1 MFYICCYKQLR
12 IMKTDETKLDKQ
24 SLEFL
29 NDLRKLNKDE
39 LVDLIHEF
47 WTQLKKEAES
57 GMNDKVGF
65 MMEEFGR
72 VKMTKVNYL
81 KILAKFKSE
90 NK

>member
-1 MFYICCYKQLR
+1 
-12 IMKTDETKLDKQ
+12 MKIDETKLDEQ

-29 NDLRKLNKDE
+29 NDLRKFDKDE

-57 GMNDKVGF
+57 GMNNKVDY

-72 VKMTKVNYL
+72 VKMTQVNRL
-81 KILAKFKSE
+81 KILTKFKSE

>member
-1 MFYICCYKQLR
+1 MNKDNKR
-12 IMKTDETKLDKQ
+12 DEIKLDEQ

-29 NDLRKLNKDE
+29 NDLRKFNKDE

-57 GMNDKVGF
+57 GINNKVDY

-72 VKMTKVNYL
+72 VKMTQVNRL
-81 KILAKFKSE
+81 KILAKSKLQL
-90 NK
+90 KKKL

>member
-1 MFYICCYKQLR
+1 
-12 IMKTDETKLDKQ
+12 MKTDEIKLDEQ

-29 NDLRKLNKDE
+29 NDLRKFDKEE
-39 LVDLIHEF
+39 LVDLIYDF
-47 WTQLKKEAES
+47 WTTLKRDAEN
-57 GMNDKVGF
+57 GMNDKVNY

-72 VKMTKVNYL
+72 VKMIQVNRL

>member
-1 MFYICCYKQLR
+1 MNKDNKR
-12 IMKTDETKLDKQ
+12 DEIKLDEQ

-29 NDLRKLNKDE
+29 NDLRKFNKDE

-57 GMNDKVGF
+57 GMNNKVDY

-72 VKMTKVNYL
+72 VKMTQVNRL

-90 NK
+90 NN

>member
-1 MFYICCYKQLR
+1 
-12 IMKTDETKLDKQ
+12 MKTDEIKLDEQ

-29 NDLRKLNKDE
+29 NDLRKFDKDE

-47 WTQLKKEAES
+47 WTRLKKEAEN
-57 GMNDKVGF
+57 GMDDKGGY

-72 VKMTKVNYL
+72 IKMTQVNRL

>member
-1 MFYICCYKQLR
+1 
-12 IMKTDETKLDKQ
+12 MKTDEIKLDEQ

-29 NDLRKLNKDE
+29 NDLRKFDKDE

-57 GMNDKVGF
+57 GMNNKVDY

-72 VKMTKVNYL
+72 VKMTQVNRL

>member
-1 MFYICCYKQLR
+1 MNKDNKR
-12 IMKTDETKLDKQ
+12 DEIKLDEQ

-29 NDLRKLNKDE
+29 NDLRKFNKDE

-57 GMNDKVGF
+57 GINNKVDY

-72 VKMTKVNYL
+72 VKMTQVNRL
-81 KILAKFKSE
+81 KILAKFKLQL
-90 NK
+90 KKKL

>member
-1 MFYICCYKQLR
+1 
-12 IMKTDETKLDKQ
+12 MKTDEIKLDEQ

-29 NDLRKLNKDE
+29 NDLRKFNKDE

-57 GMNDKVGF
+57 GINNKVDY

-72 VKMTKVNYL
+72 VKMTQVNRL
-81 KILAKFKSE
+81 KILAKFKLQL
-90 NK
+90 KKKL

>member
-1 MFYICCYKQLR
+1 
-12 IMKTDETKLDKQ
+12 MKTDETKLDKQ

-29 NDLRKLNKDE
+29 NDLRKFDKEE

-47 WTQLKKEAES
+47 WTQLKKEAEN
-57 GMNDKVGF
+57 GMNDKVGY

-72 VKMTKVNYL
+72 VKMTQVNRL
-81 KILAKFKSE
+81 KILTKFKSE